1 MGELLLDENP
11 GEIPVFP
18 GWAGKEEAEKGIYFC
33 SWSRGLAAA
42 GGEGEAQGRCTH
54 VGGDLT
60 GRSVLGPSLPAPPPA
75 CRGWASAVFLGAH
88 EVCSVCQRISGSLSH
103 SEITTEQ
110 REACRT
116 LVCQIPT
123 PWFSPLCGWTVQ
135 FCFAERR
142 RSTSKATVLELPF
155 QIIFKVLR
163 DPGVDKV
170 IRSRQLPFGE
180 ICIVSSCDIHQG
192 LGDLQLLK
200 KTYVSLDVR
209 IPRGYWCPLGKW
221 RSASRAAQFVSTFLP
236 PGWWWASQHHLPE
249 AIL

>member
-1 MGELLLDENP
+1 M
-11 GEIPVFP
+11 
-18 GWAGKEEAEKGIYFC
+18 
-33 SWSRGLAAA
+33 
-42 GGEGEAQGRCTH
+42 
-54 VGGDLT
+54 
-60 GRSVLGPSLPAPPPA
+60 
-75 CRGWASAVFLGAH
+75 
-88 EVCSVCQRISGSLSH
+88 
-103 SEITTEQ
+103 
-110 REACRT
+110 
-116 LVCQIPT
+116 
-123 PWFSPLCGWTVQ
+123 
-135 FCFAERR
+135 
-142 RSTSKATVLELPF
+142 LELPF